1 MSELATLEHEHPT
14 LDFLAKNRKVQIDVN
29 HLSAPLVSAGIE
41 QTNINHY
48 RTKNT
53 GHGYAAEDA
62 NALNDVLQGRKVELT
77 GKTRELNGA
86 DRIVDG
92 VKIQTKYCQSARESI
107 DSAFDN
113 GQYRYPDQVIEV
125 PKDQYEQAVELMR
138 KRIQDGQVPGVTDP
152 ARAQELVKEGSITY
166 RQAVNIAKAGN
177 VDSILFDIKSR
188 TVSTTFAFSLSFAIT
203 FVTLKAQGMDSKVAL
218 RSSLVVGLKVGGIS
232 LLSGVL
238 TAQLLRTRLI
248 GGVGKVVAKNA
259 IDAMFKTQLGK
270 RFIIQYASA
279 MNGQAMKGMAA
290 RNYAAKALR
299 SNVVSG
305 AVVTVLMTSPDIY
318 RAAVS
323 KNVSWAQVSKN
334 LVVNASGVAGGL
346 AGAAGGAAG
355 GAALGSIIPGVGTAV
370 GAAVGGTLGGL
381 GIGLGA
387 SALSKA
393 LMDHI
398 VVDDAK
404 QMVDML
410 PDLLEPLVNDY
421 LLTEEEVI
429 NFSKSVCEKIKPAL
443 LRDMYKA
450 QEKRAFVYEAFEP
463 LCESLVK
470 QRPPAHLPTI
480 EDILKAEEDFVTEF
494 QQFEKQEAIGTLI
507 STLRAAANLPEP
519 PTIDLEAEH
528 GSIALDGHQPMITT
542 SKWYRF
548 GF

>member
-1 MSELATLEHEHPT
+1 MSELATLEHEPLT
-14 LDFLAKNRKVQIDVN
+14 LDFLAKNRKAQVDVS

-92 VKIQTKYCQSARESI
+92 VKIQTKYCQSAQESI
-107 DSAFDN
+107 NSAFDK
-113 GQYRYPDQVIEV
+113 GRYRYPDQVIEV
-125 PKDQYEQAVELMR
+125 PKDQYEQAIELMR

-188 TVSTTFAFSLSFAIT
+188 AVSTTFAFSLSFAIT
-203 FVTLKAQGMDSKVAL
+203 FVTLKAQGVDSKVAL

-279 MNGQAMKGMAA
+279 MNGQAMKGLAA

-305 AVVTVLMTSPDIY
+305 TVVTVLMTSPDIY
-318 RAAVS
+318 RAAFS

-346 AGAAGGAAG
+346 AGAAGGAA
-355 GAALGSIIPGVGTAV
+355 LGSIIPGVGTAV
-370 GAAVGGTLGGL
+370 GAAVGGALGGL

-393 LMDHI
+393 LMDYI

-421 LLTEEEVI
+421 LLTEDEVI
-429 NFSKSVCEKIKPAL
+429 IFSKSLCEKIKPAF

-450 QEKRAFVYEAFEP
+450 QEKEAFVYEAFEP

-470 QRPPAHLPTI
+470 QRPHAHLPSL
-480 EDILKAEEDFVTEF
+480 EDILKAEEEFVTEL

-507 STLRAAANLPEP
+507 LTLRAAANLPELP
-519 PTIDLEAEH
+519 AVEPEYGSVVSDEH
-528 GSIALDGHQPMITT
+528 RSMIKA

>member
-14 LDFLAKNRKVQIDVN
+14 LDFLAKNRKAQVDVN
-29 HLSAPLVSAGIE
+29 HLAAPFVSAGIE

-107 DSAFDN
+107 DSAFNN

-138 KRIQDGQVPGVTDP
+138 RRIQDGQVPGVTDP

-166 RQAVNIAKAGN
+166 KQAVNIARAGN
-177 VDSILFDIKSR
+177 VDSILYDIKSR
-188 TVSTTFAFSLSFAIT
+188 AVSTTFAFSLSFAIT
-203 FVTLKAQGMDSKVAL
+203 FVTLKAQGVDSKVAL

-279 MNGQAMKGMAA
+279 MNGQAMNGMAA

-355 GAALGSIIPGVGTAV
+355 GAALGSIIPGVGTVV

-393 LMDHI
+393 LMDYI

-429 NFSKSVCEKIKPAL
+429 IFSKSVCEKIKPAF
-443 LRDMYKA
+443 LRDMYKT
-450 QEKRAFVYEAFEP
+450 QEKETFVYEAFEP
-463 LCESLVK
+463 LCASLVK

-480 EDILKAEEDFVTEF
+480 EGVLKAEEDFVTEF

-519 PTIDLEAEH
+519 PAFELGAEH
-528 GSIALDGHQPMITT
+528 GGAAPDEHQSVITA

>member
-1 MSELATLEHEHPT
+1 MSESATLKHEYPT
-14 LDFLAKNRKVQIDVN
+14 LNLLADTRKAKADVN

-48 RTKNT
+48 RTNNT
-53 GHGYAAEDA
+53 GHGFAAEDA
-62 NALNDVLQGRKVELT
+62 NALSDVLYGRKVELT

-92 VKIQTKYCQSARESI
+92 VQIQTKYCQSAKASI

-125 PKDQYEQAVELMR
+125 PKDQYDQAVELMR

-152 ARAQELVKEGSITY
+152 ARAQELVKEGSVTY

-177 VDSILFDIKSR
+177 VDSILYDIKSR
-188 TVSTTFAFSLSFAIT
+188 AVSTTFAFSLSFAIT
-203 FVTLKAQGMDSKVAL
+203 FVTLKAQGVDSKVAL

-232 LLSGVL
+232 LLSGVV

-279 MNGQAMKGMAA
+279 MNGQAMNEMAA
-290 RNYAAKALR
+290 RNYTAKALR

-318 RAAVS
+318 RAAIS
-323 KNVSWAQVSKN
+323 RNVSWAQVSKN

-355 GAALGSIIPGVGTAV
+355 GAALGSIIPGVGSVV

-381 GIGLGA
+381 GIGMGA
-387 SALSKA
+387 STLSKV
-393 LMDHI
+393 LMDYI

-404 QMVDML
+404 QMVDRL
-410 PDLLEPLVNDY
+410 PDLLEPLVNDF
-421 LLTEEEVI
+421 LLTEAEVMT
-429 NFSKSVCEKIKPAL
+429 FSKSVCDKIKPAF

-450 QEKRAFVYEAFEP
+450 QDKQAFVYESFEP
-463 LCESLVK
+463 LCEALVR
-470 QRPPAHLPTI
+470 QRAPVRLPS
-480 EDILKAEEDFVTEF
+480 EED
-494 QQFEKQEAIGTLI
+494 
-507 STLRAAANLPEP
+507 S
-519 PTIDLEAEH
+519 
-528 GSIALDGHQPMITT
+528 
-542 SKWYRF
+542 
-548 GF
+548 

>member
-1 MSELATLEHEHPT
+1 MSELATLEYEHPT
-14 LDFLAKNRKVQIDVN
+14 LDFLAKNRKAQVDVN
-29 HLSAPLVSAGIE
+29 HLAAPLVSAGVE

-113 GQYRYPDQVIEV
+113 GQYRYPDQVLEV

-152 ARAQELVKEGSITY
+152 TRAQELVKEGSITY

-188 TVSTTFAFSLSFAIT
+188 AVSTTFAFSLSFAIT
-203 FVTLKAQGMDSKVAL
+203 FVTLKAQGVDSKVAL

-318 RAAVS
+318 RAAFS

-346 AGAAGGAAG
+346 AGAAG

-393 LMDHI
+393 LLDYI

-421 LLTEEEVI
+421 LLTEHEVVI
-429 NFSKSVCEKIKPAL
+429 FSKSVCEKIKPAFM
-443 LRDMYKA
+443 RDMYKA
-450 QEKRAFVYEAFEP
+450 QEKEAFVYEAFEP
-463 LCESLVK
+463 LCESLVT
-470 QRPPAHLPTI
+470 QRPRADLPAM

-519 PTIDLEAEH
+519 PAIDLEAEH
-528 GSIALDGHQPMITT
+528 GSVALDGHQPMITA

>member
-1 MSELATLEHEHPT
+1 MSELATLEYEHPT
-14 LDFLAKNRKVQIDVN
+14 LDFLAKNRKVQVDVN
-29 HLSAPLVSAGIE
+29 HLAAPLVSAGIE

-92 VKIQTKYCQSARESI
+92 VNIQTKYCQSARESI
-107 DSAFDN
+107 DSAFNN

-188 TVSTTFAFSLSFAIT
+188 AVSTTFAFSLSFAIT
-203 FVTLKAQGMDSKVAL
+203 FVTLKAQGVDSKVAL

-305 AVVTVLMTSPDIY
+305 AVVTVIMTSPDIC
-318 RAAVS
+318 RAAFS

-346 AGAAGGAAG
+346 AGAAGGAA
-355 GAALGSIIPGVGTAV
+355 LGSIIPGVGTAV
-370 GAAVGGTLGGL
+370 GAAVGGALGGL

-393 LMDHI
+393 LMDYI

-421 LLTEEEVI
+421 LLTEDEVI
-429 NFSKSVCEKIKPAL
+429 IFSKGVCEKIKPAF

-450 QEKRAFVYEAFEP
+450 QEKEAFVYEAFEP

-470 QRPPAHLPTI
+470 QRPQAHLPAM
-480 EDILKAEEDFVTEF
+480 EDILKAEEDFVTEL
-494 QQFEKQEAIGTLI
+494 QQFEKQEVIGTLI

-519 PTIDLEAEH
+519 PAVEPEAEYDSVASDEH
-528 GSIALDGHQPMITT
+528 RSMITP